1 MKLKYKKHHKLAQF
15 VRNHDT
21 DAGIDLAVVSYK
33 STDFEDIYLFDTG
46 ISVQPDEGYYTQL
59 CERSSMY
66 KQEAH
71 LVNSIGIIDHEY
83 TGNIKAPIACE
94 NPKDLIGKRILQLTV
109 HKQPKVELVEVD
121 ELSDTQRGSKGFGS
135 SGT

>member
-1 MKLKYKKHHKLAQF
+1 
-15 VRNHDT
+15 
-21 DAGIDLAVVSYK
+21 
-33 STDFEDIYLFDTG
+33 
-46 ISVQPDEGYYTQL
+46 
-59 CERSSMY
+59 MY